1 MSTPPSESSTAL
13 PEDASTPGNASDAS
27 PWGVYVLWSASLAR
41 TYVGIAQD
49 VARRVRQH
57 NGELVRGARA
67 TRAGRPWE
75 LRRVFGPYPDRSAAQ
90 VAEAALK
97 RLSGTARFDFDAPR
111 WS

>member
-1 MSTPPSESSTAL
+1 MTPPPL
-13 PEDASTPGNASDAS
+13 PTEPEHSPSAEGASWA
-27 PWGVYVLWSASLAR
+27 VYVLWSVRLER

-75 LRRVFGPYPDRSAAQ
+75 LRVVYGPYADRSAAQ
-90 VAEAALK
+90 IAEAAVK
-97 RLSGTARFDFDAPR
+97 RLSGAARFAFEAPQLPAT
-111 WS
+111 